1 MRDVDI
7 KRWTQEGPRR
17 SCKLKVRDVRDGHV
31 PKERKYSQDD
41 IEDQIDL
48 QTKKEIEHVLP
59 QALAEESQE
68 TANQIL
74 D

>member
-1 MRDVDI
+1 M
-7 KRWTQEGPRR
+7 
-17 SCKLKVRDVRDGHV
+17 KVRDVRDGHV
-31 PKERKYSQDD
+31 PEERKYSQDD

-48 QTKKEIEHVLP
+48 QTKKEIECVLP

-68 TANQIL
+68 TTNQIL

>member
-1 MRDVDI
+1 M
-7 KRWTQEGPRR
+7 KA
-17 SCKLKVRDVRDGHV
+17 RDVRDGHV
-31 PKERKYSQDD
+31 PKERKCSQDD

-48 QTKKEIEHVLP
+48 QTEKEIECALP